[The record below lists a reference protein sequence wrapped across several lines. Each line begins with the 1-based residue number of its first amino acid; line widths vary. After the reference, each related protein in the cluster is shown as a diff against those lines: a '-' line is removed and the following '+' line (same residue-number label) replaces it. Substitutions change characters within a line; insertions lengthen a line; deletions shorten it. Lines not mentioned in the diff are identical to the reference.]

1 MPEIMWCIDCEKE
14 LASDEFNERCEACK
28 AKYYAN
34 RERDDYEGDGVFADN
49 H

>member
-1 MPEIMWCIDCEKE
+1 MEWCIDCEKKP
-14 LASDEFNERCEACK
+14 ATDEFNERCEDCK

-34 RERDDYEGDGVFADN
+34 YEPDEYEGDGIFADN